1 MKGHYLVMTCRRI
14 KKNIWSRDRVSFL
27 HFSGRGVGNTEN
39 KRTNRS
45 ELLLFFYCHFIKSAK
60 GSQRCQRPPSNSE
73 ITVIHFALLR
83 VFGSSATNNNIRC
96 RDV

>member
-45 ELLLFFYCHFIKSAK
+45 GLLLCFLLPFHQVSEGESKVSKASFEQRNNRYTFRAFTCVWFF
-60 GSQRCQRPPSNSE
+60 GNE
-73 ITVIHFALLR
+73 
-83 VFGSSATNNNIRC
+83 
-96 RDV
+96 